1 MLEKML
7 MLDPNRRI
15 TADEALSHEY
25 FKADPQPATH
35 EEISAILNI
44 K

>member
-1 MLEKML
+1 ML

-15 TADEALSHEY
+15 TADEALCHDY
-25 FKADPQPATH
+25 FKVDPLPATN
-35 EEISAILNI
+35 EEIAAILNI